1 MDTKKSVKR
10 KKKKKKYR
18 LFWFFAK
25 VQLVLLSLGIIGI
38 IVLYAS
44 GYGGKLEAIRAD
56 AKAKIAGIDENTFKA
71 SQTSL
76 VYDGDG
82 NQISSLKGEKDVYY
96 LEIDEIPYY
105 VKTAFISTEDK
116 KFYSHNGI
124 DLKGILRA
132 AKAIITDKRIS
143 QGGST
148 ITQQLSRNIFLNYE
162 KTWQRKVEEMFI
174 SLELEKIYSKSDIL
188 EFYINNIYFANG
200 YYGIQAASKGYFN
213 CEVKDL
219 SLSQIAFL
227 CAIPN
232 NPTTYDPVVN
242 MDNTLKRRNLVL
254 KAMHEDGKITRDEY
268 VEAVAEAIVLER
280 PDSKTKNN
288 YVETYVF
295 YAATR
300 KLMEASGFE
309 FQYDFEN
316 EEEEEL
322 YNEAYSDLYQ
332 ECQKS
337 LYTRG
342 YRIYTSI
349 DLDLQEQLQN
359 AVDTNLADFTE
370 VNEEG
375 VYTLQ
380 ASGVCIDNQ
389 TGYVKAIVGGR
400 EQELSGYTLN
410 RAYQSYRQPGSAIK
424 PLIVYAPI
432 LETGNYNPSTIVT
445 DEKIEDGPKNS
456 GDYYEG
462 NITLRY
468 AVAKSKNTIAW
479 KLFKELTP
487 KTGLSYIKKMNF
499 AKIEEGDYV
508 LSSALGGFTTGT
520 SALEMASGFATL
532 ANDGKF
538 REPTCIVSIKD
549 SQGDVVVA
557 EKQKETVIYSENTAR
572 MMTDM
577 LKSVMEEGTGASLK
591 IDGLTLAGK
600 TGTTNDNKDGWFVG
614 YSRYYTTS
622 VWVGYDMP
630 KKLKGLQGA
639 SYPGK
644 IWQSFMKTAH
654 EGLDNL
660 EFAPYL
666 SYDEQDELEQ
676 QDKEEEQPEQP
687 VPEQP
692 TEPATQ
698 SSTKPASTKP
708 ASTKPASTK
717 PAATKPT
724 TTKPAS
730 KPDTEPATE
739 PATKP
744 PAEQPTEP
752 ATKAPSESTTEP
764 ATKPVTEPATESSRM
779 EVSG

>member
-1 MDTKKSVKR
+1 MKKTGKADNRSKKSKKR
-10 KKKKKKYR
+10 RKKKKKYR

-25 VQLVLLSLGIIGI
+25 IQLFILSLGIIGI

-44 GYGGKLEAIRAD
+44 GYGEKLELIHQD
-56 AKAKIAGIDENTFKA
+56 ALKKVESSNESTFKA

-76 VYDGDG
+76 VFDAEGK
-82 NQISSLKGEKDVYY
+82 QISKLKGEKDVYY

-105 VKTAFISTEDK
+105 VKTAFISVEDK

-148 ITQQLSRNIFLNYE
+148 ITQQLSRNIFLSYE

-219 SLSQIAFL
+219 SLSKIAFL

-232 NPTTYDPVVN
+232 NPTTYDPVLN
-242 MDNTLKRRNLVL
+242 MENTLKRRDLVL
-254 KAMHEDGKITRDEY
+254 NAMYQDGKISENEY
-268 VEAVAEAIVLER
+268 ETALAEKIVLER
-280 PDSKTKNN
+280 PESSEKNN
-288 YVETYVF
+288 YVETYIF

-300 KLMEASGFE
+300 KLMEKNGFH
-309 FQYDFEN
+309 FQYEFES
-316 EEEEEL
+316 EEEKAL
-322 YNEAYSDLYQ
+322 YDENYAAVYQ
-332 ECQKS
+332 ECQRS
-337 LYTRG
+337 LYTGG

-349 DLDLQEQLQN
+349 DLDLQEKLQS
-359 AVDTNLADFTE
+359 AVDTTLADFTE

-380 ASGVCIDNQ
+380 ASGVCINNQ
-389 TGYVKAIVGGR
+389 TGYVSAIVGGR
-400 EQELSGYTLN
+400 DQDLNGYTLN
-410 RAYQSYRQPGSAIK
+410 RAYQSFRQPGSAIK

-432 LETGNYNPSTIVT
+432 LETGNYNPSSLVM
-445 DEKIEDGPKNS
+445 DQPIEDGPKNS
-456 GDYYEG
+456 GDTYEG
-462 NITLRY
+462 EITLRR
-468 AVAKSKNTIAW
+468 AVAKSKNTVAW
-479 KLFKELTP
+479 NLFQELTP
-487 KTGLSYIKKMNF
+487 KKGLSYIKKMGF
-499 AKIEEGDYV
+499 SRIEEGDYV
-508 LSSALGGFTTGT
+508 LTSALGGFTTGV
-520 SALEMASGFATL
+520 SALEMASGYAAL

-549 SQGDVVVA
+549 AQGNIVVKESQE
-557 EKQKETVIYSENTAR
+557 EKLIYSENTAR

-577 LKSVMEEGTGASLK
+577 LKTVMEEGTGASLQ
-591 IDGLTLAGK
+591 IDGLSLAGK
-600 TGTTNDNKDGWFVG
+600 TGTTNDNKDGWFAG

-644 IWQSFMKTAH
+644 IWKNFMTAAH
-654 EGLDNL
+654 EGLENL
-660 EFAPYL
+660 EFIPYL
-666 SYDEQDELEQ
+666 SY
-676 QDKEEEQPEQP
+676 EEQEELNNSEE
-687 VPEQP
+687 VPLQ
-692 TEPATQ
+692 TEP
-698 SSTKPASTKP
+698 
-708 ASTKPASTK
+708 
-717 PAATKPT
+717 
-724 TTKPAS
+724 
-730 KPDTEPATE
+730 
-739 PATKP
+739 
-744 PAEQPTEP
+744 
-752 ATKAPSESTTEP
+752 
-764 ATKPVTEPATESSRM
+764 
-779 EVSG
+779 